1 MTPETLDQMAVGS
14 RAKIIGFA
22 KTESNFRRKLLALGL
37 MPGAVVEI
45 RRLAPLGDPMQIQ
58 LRGASVSLRKLEA
71 AIIMWSWKHE
81 KSGYRRY
88 RQSKLR

>member
-1 MTPETLDQMAVGS
+1 MTPETLYQMAVGS

-71 AIIMWSWKHE
+71 AIIYVE
-81 KSGYRRY
+81 
-88 RQSKLR
+88 LEA

>member
-1 MTPETLDQMAVGS
+1 
-14 RAKIIGFA
+14 
-22 KTESNFRRKLLALGL
+22 

-71 AIIMWSWKHE
+71 AIIYVE
-81 KSGYRRY
+81 
-88 RQSKLR
+88 LEA